1 VKEFWTYTL
10 LRFGMFVVTYAVVVG
25 IWVLAFGRSDQA
37 YAWSFVISLLVSS
50 FLSLKYLAPQ
60 RERFAARVQSRA
72 DKVSARMQEIRSRED
87 ED

>member
-10 LRFGMFVVTYAVVVG
+10 LRFGLFVVSYAVIVG
-25 IWVLAFGRSDQA
+25 AWVLAFGRSDQA
-37 YAWSFVISLLVSS
+37 YLWSFVIALLVSS

-60 RERFAARVQSRA
+60 RERLAARVQARA
-72 DKVSARMQEIRSRED
+72 QKVSARMEQMRSRED